1 MDCALFLAGR
11 ARGRTTPN
19 PLVGAVVVTPAGV
32 VAGTGYH
39 ERAGAPHA
47 EVHALRAAGDAARGS
62 TLYCTLEPCSHVGRT
77 PPCVDGILGAGVR
90 RVVAAVQDP
99 DPRVAGRGVQQ
110 LRQAGVQ
117 VDVGVGGDAAVRL
130 NRPFFSVMQR
140 GRPFVIAKAA
150 TSLDGRVAAAPGAG
164 PRMSSAPAD
173 RRSQSLRAEVDAIA
187 IGSATLLVD
196 DPRLTVREVFR
207 ERPLARVI
215 FDRRLRTRPS
225 ARVFATRT
233 AGPIIIVTTAAG
245 MADDSAAARALEGAG
260 AMLIAVREGV
270 SGALAALL
278 PLGIHSV
285 LLEGGPTLQAAFW
298 REHVVDAVRL
308 IVTPRV
314 AGPGGVPWLD
324 GSQVPWATLA
334 HVEVQPCGDDTLIEA
349 DVYWTDRTRGPCG
362 GTGSHRGRL
371 PVLD

>member
-1 MDCALFLAGR
+1 VLSDAAYMDRALFLAGR

-39 ERAGAPHA
+39 ERAGEPHA
-47 EVHALRAAGDAARGS
+47 EAQALRAAGDAARGS
-62 TLYCTLEPCSHVGRT
+62 TLYCTLEPCSHLGRT
-77 PPCVDGILGAGVR
+77 PPCVDSILGAGVR

-99 DPRVAGRGVQQ
+99 NPQVSGRGFQR
-110 LRQAGVQ
+110 LREAGVQ
-117 VDVGVGGDAAVRL
+117 VDVGAGGDTAVRL

-150 TSLDGRVAAAPGAG
+150 TSLDGRVAAAPGAVT
-164 PRMSSAPAD
+164 RLSSAPAD

-196 DPRLTVREVFR
+196 DPMLTVREVFR

-215 FDRRLRTRPS
+215 FDRRLRARPS
-225 ARVFATRT
+225 AKVFATRA
-233 AGPIIIVTTAAG
+233 AGPIIVVTTAAG
-245 MADDSAAARALEGAG
+245 IAGDPAAARALEGAG
-260 AMLIAVREGV
+260 AMLIAEPDGV
-270 SGALAALL
+270 SRALAALV

-298 REHVVDAVRL
+298 REHVVDAVRV
-308 IVTPRV
+308 IVAPRV

-334 HVEVQPCGDDTLIEA
+334 HVEVQPCGDDAMIEA
-349 DVYWTDRTRGPCG
+349 DVYWTD
-362 GTGSHRGRL
+362 
-371 PVLD
+371 